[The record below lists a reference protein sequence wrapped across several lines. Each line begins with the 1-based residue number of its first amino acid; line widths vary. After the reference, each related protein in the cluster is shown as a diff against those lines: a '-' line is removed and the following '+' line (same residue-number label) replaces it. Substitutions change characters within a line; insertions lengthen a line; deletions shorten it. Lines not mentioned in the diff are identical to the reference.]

1 MRTIGRGDHVFVG
14 SACATPRVL
23 LSALESLPS
32 PPAGVQLVH
41 FLTDGAV
48 PEVDGQAQS
57 AFRHRTF
64 YLGRDMLRLSASD
77 HVDYVPMSLAEVPRL
92 LELAQLDAS
101 ARETS
106 RADVP
111 ITPVFG
117 PGTWRHWHLR
127 EQFFE
132 AGRRA
137 GEAALGRLAM
147 FAHPSRY

>member
-1 MRTIGRGDHVFVG
+1 MARRRAAPLPRPSRARDTIV
-14 SACATPRVL
+14 
-23 LSALESLPS
+23 
-32 PPAGVQLVH
+32 
-41 FLTDGAV
+41 
-48 PEVDGQAQS
+48 EV
-57 AFRHRTF
+57 
-64 YLGRDMLRLSASD
+64 
-77 HVDYVPMSLAEVPRL
+77 

-127 EQFFE
+127 DQFFE